1 MKRLNAQMGLAGW
14 MSEQMG
20 GLSYLE
26 FMRNLSKRVD
36 SEWDSVKADLHT
48 IRAALLSRCVELG
61 RGGVASFGKNL
72 EDERA
77 CACPPFE
84 PVLLS
89 CKSCCLAW
97 AHTRLPQQGR
107 KGFFPLCTQP
117 MTCVVISFEAAIC
130 FWTSY
135 LWASLRSVPL
145 NVIGF
150 LTVKNDHILLIITP
164 RARWL
169 VSESTC
175 FLWLVFVRRRT
186 DTLVNLTGDA
196 ASLDKVSPAVDDF
209 LSSLPEKPV
218 AGAPWG
224 ASASGLLF
232 PKKNEALTVPTQ
244 VCVLQK
250 KTKSSRA

>member
-107 KGFFPLCTQP
+107 K
-117 MTCVVISFEAAIC
+117 EATPQHVHTGIC
-130 FWTSY
+130 A
-135 LWASLRSVPL
+135 LIVSLAYFKTGP
-145 NVIGF
+145 
-150 LTVKNDHILLIITP
+150 HTP
-164 RARWL
+164 YHN
-169 VSESTC
+169 TT
-175 FLWLVFVRRRT
+175 T